1 MKIMNGTKGRMIGGI
16 IAIFLLVVSV
26 GAVNNDVPNLEGN
39 WTVVTYEG
47 QSFLSDH
54 IDESQTSIHM
64 STVVVETQTGQ
75 IFEGYIVTTPM
86 NNESVIKEGFAGII
100 NDDNT
105 HAYIKQYTNGVS
117 FADIT
122 SPDTMTLYNLF
133 DIGPLGKENPG
144 VSKVDLVR
152 ERSE

>member
-1 MKIMNGTKGRMIGGI
+1 MKGMKGMIIGGI
-16 IAIFLLVVSV
+16 IAIFLLTVSV
-26 GAVNNDVPNLEGN
+26 GAANTEIPNLEGN
-39 WTVVTYEG
+39 WTVVTNVA
-47 QSFLSDH
+47 QTSLSDYT
-54 IDESQTSIHM
+54 DAASMSIHLDR
-64 STVVVETQTGQ
+64 VVVETQTGQ
-75 IFEGYIVTTPM
+75 LFEGYLVISTM
-86 NNESVIKEGFAGII
+86 NNESVINEGFAGII

-144 VSKVDLVR
+144 VSKVELVR
-152 ERSE
+152 EGLE